1 MAKTDLSAIQLLA
14 NITRHRS
21 RLSVESALLE
31 NVYQFLDCQGVTLL
45 RLNHRLKENHVIA
58 CFPLNKATHS
68 GLSQHVSSA
77 NISSRPDLVVVS
89 DLISMVADLG
99 VHQLD
104 PGAKIAF
111 FPAIIS
117 EWLTDIVCITS
128 LSPELNN
135 EQLQTLAAVISVYSN
150 FIHILEEG
158 ERDVLTGLLNRK
170 TFDSRID
177 NLLTESYLTQRPN
190 ILAVDKQEER
200 KAFDQLTVSHWIG
213 VLDIDFFKNI
223 NDQYGHIYGDEVLI
237 LFSKLMRDVFR
248 NNDLLFRFGGEEF
261 VVFLLNIDESG
272 AETAF
277 ERFRYEVEHYNF
289 PQVGSVTVS
298 IGLTCMQEGNHTATI
313 LDQAD
318 KALYYAKEHGRN
330 KVCNYSSLMK
340 RGLLEKISVKDNI
353 DLF

>member
-31 NVYQFLDCQGVTLL
+31 NVYQFIDCQGVTLL
-45 RLNHRLKENHVIA
+45 RLNHRLKESHVISS
-58 CFPLNKATHS
+58 FPTNKVAHS
-68 GLSQHVSSA
+68 GLSKHISSA
-77 NISSRPDLVVVS
+77 NICSRPDLVIIS
-89 DLISMVADLG
+89 NLISSAANLG

-104 PGAKIAF
+104 PSTKTAF

-117 EWLTDIVCITS
+117 EWLTDIVCITG
-128 LSPELNN
+128 LSPKLNN

-200 KAFDQLTVSHWIG
+200 KAFDQLAVSHWIG